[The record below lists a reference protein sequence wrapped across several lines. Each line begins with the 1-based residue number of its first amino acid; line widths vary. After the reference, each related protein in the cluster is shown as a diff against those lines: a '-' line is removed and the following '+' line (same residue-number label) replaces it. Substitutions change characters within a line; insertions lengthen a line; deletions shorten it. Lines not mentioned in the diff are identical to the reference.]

1 MSRTPVNL
9 ITGFLGV
16 GKTTLVIELLRRKS
30 ARERWAVLVNEYGEV
45 GIDGAMIDG
54 EGADG
59 VTVREVAGG
68 CICCATAP
76 YLPVA
81 LAMILQDGPPDR
93 LIVETTG
100 LGHPARLI
108 DMFRSPA
115 YHDRL
120 ELRATIGLVAPAD
133 VTCPGMFENPVFLD
147 QATMADVLILTK
159 RDKASDDAITAFQQW
174 AEAMYPPKLLI
185 AAASHGVIDLEWLDL
200 MPTHERL
207 PQFPEAHAHQEPV
220 PVRTIGL
227 PSRGQPLRFE
237 SPSGM
242 TPSCGWL
249 FSPADRFGEDGLL
262 ALFGRPEISRGKGV
276 FRVEHDWI
284 AINKANDNV
293 TVKHTAYRRDS
304 RLELFGE
311 RNWDHVERDLLAC
324 LLNESNNGG

>member
-1 MSRTPVNL
+1 MPLTPVNL

-16 GKTTLVIELLRRKS
+16 GKTTLVIELLRRKP

-115 YHDRL
+115 YRDRL

-159 RDKASDDAITAFQQW
+159 RDKASEEAIAAFQQW

-185 AAASHGVIDLEWLDL
+185 AAASHGVIDLDWLDL

-207 PQFPEAHAHQEPV
+207 PRFPEAHSHHDRV
-220 PVRTIGL
+220 PVQTIGM
-227 PSRGQPLRFE
+227 PSKGQPQRFE
-237 SPSGM
+237 SPRGTTSA
-242 TPSCGWL
+242 CGWL
-249 FSPADRFGEDGLL
+249 FSPVDQFQEEALL
-262 ALFGRPEISRGKGV
+262 ALFARPEISRGKGV
-276 FRVEHDWI
+276 FHVEHDWI
-284 AINKANDNV
+284 AVNKANGEV

-311 RNWDHVERDLLAC
+311 LDWSAVEVDLLAC
-324 LLNESNNGG
+324 LLNELNHGG